1 VTPPPCYT
9 QWESRDLVGGIIA
22 GAVDPREDPRWRE
35 SGARDA
41 EDYARWADHVCG
53 MACLRMLLGWRGI
66 TPPPTLDLA
75 RRIAARG
82 GYVETPEGGI
92 RGLIYAPAV
101 EYLREAHGIA
111 ARVVLDVTAADV
123 AGMLA
128 PGAAFIA
135 SVHPWIRRPEAEPP
149 LRGGHL
155 VLVFGVAADGALR
168 FHNPSGDR
176 AETQEDVR
184 LPPAT
189 FDRFFAG
196 RGILVA

>member
-1 VTPPPCYT
+1 MTPPPCYT
-9 QWESRDLVGGIIA
+9 QWESRELVGGIIA
-22 GAVDPREDPRWRE
+22 GEVDPRRDPRWSE

-41 EDYARWADHVCG
+41 DDYARWADHVCG
-53 MACLRMLLGWRGI
+53 MACLRMLLAWRGI
-66 TPPPTLDLA
+66 APPPTLDLA

-82 GYVETPEGGI
+82 GYVQTPEGGI

-101 EYLREAHGIA
+101 DYLRDAHGID
-111 ARVVLDVTAADV
+111 ARVVLDVTARDV
-123 AGMLA
+123 AGLLA

-135 SVHPWIRRPEAEPP
+135 SVHPWIRRPESEPP
-149 LRGGHL
+149 SRGGHL
-155 VLVFGVAADGALR
+155 VLVFGVAEDGALR

-184 LPPAT
+184 LLPAA